1 MVISDGQVRVSPF
14 EKPPQENG
22 KYNHHQGAGNHA
34 QPTGVF
40 NAAPVP
46 KKQNGN
52 GNYADDGAYGDMI
65 DRQNYF
71 GESIGAVQLKEIF
84 IAKVVG
90 RPTHGVRK
98 FFQDK
103 DQSDSRQHALD
114 NRNGKEVGNE
124 TCTEYSQ

>member
-52 GNYADDGAYGDMI
+52 GNYADDDGAYGDMI
-65 DRQNYF
+65 SRQN
-71 GESIGAVQLKEIF
+71 
-84 IAKVVG
+84 
-90 RPTHGVRK
+90 
-98 FFQDK
+98 
-103 DQSDSRQHALD
+103 ALD

-124 TCTEYSQ
+124 TCTEYSQQNLNDACNGHAAQESLKTSQLGNGK